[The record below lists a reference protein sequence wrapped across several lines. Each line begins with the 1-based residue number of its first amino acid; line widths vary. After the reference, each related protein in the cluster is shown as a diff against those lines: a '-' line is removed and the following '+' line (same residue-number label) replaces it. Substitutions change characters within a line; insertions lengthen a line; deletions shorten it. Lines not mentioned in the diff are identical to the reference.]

1 MKEINIM
8 KVQNQ
13 IHDCMSFMEFRSVL
27 KEFFAL
33 KKSARNNVNYAVHLK
48 KCDEILDKISDS
60 FDDEYENIK
69 RWLCGIRC
77 KYYHPGTGFT
87 AEIPIGND
95 IEAIYSFLRF
105 IFKLKNHIE
114 IEDEE
119 LYELGLQIARSN
131 SPVLWD
137 EC

>member
-1 MKEINIM
+1 M

-13 IHDCMSFMEFRSVL
+13 IHDCMSFMEFKS
-27 KEFFAL
+27 AL
-33 KKSARNNVNYAVHLK
+33 KRFFILNRFAGKGISVVFKVRR
-48 KCDEILDKISDS
+48 CDEILDVISES

-77 KYYHPGTGFT
+77 KYYHPMTRN
-87 AEIPIGND
+87 EIELPIGND
-95 IEAIYSFLRF
+95 IEAIYSFLHF
-105 IFKLKNHIE
+105 IYKLKNQIA
-114 IEDEE
+114 IDDEE
-119 LYELGLQIARSN
+119 LYELSLQIARSN

>member
-1 MKEINIM
+1 M

-13 IHDCMSFMEFRSVL
+13 IHDCMSFMEFKS
-27 KEFFAL
+27 AL
-33 KKSARNNVNYAVHLK
+33 KRFFILK
-48 KCDEILDKISDS
+48 RFAGKGISGVIKLRRCDERLDEISES

-77 KYYHPGTGFT
+77 KYYHPMTGN
-87 AEIPIGND
+87 EIELPIGND
-95 IEAIYSFLRF
+95 IEAIYSFLHF
-105 IFKLKNHIE
+105 IYKLKNHIA
-114 IEDEE
+114 IDDEE
-119 LYELGLQIARSN
+119 LYELSLQIARSN

>member
-1 MKEINIM
+1 M

-13 IHDCMSFMEFRSVL
+13 IHDCMSFMEFKSALKRFFVL
-27 KEFFAL
+27 KRFAGKGTSGVIKL
-33 KKSARNNVNYAVHLK
+33 RR
-48 KCDEILDKISDS
+48 CDEILDEISES

-87 AEIPIGND
+87 VEIPIGND

-119 LYELGLQIARSN
+119 LYELGLQIERSN

>member
-1 MKEINIM
+1 M
-8 KVQNQ
+8 KVQIQ
-13 IHDCMSFMEFRSVL
+13 IHECMSFMEFKSAL
-27 KEFFAL
+27 KRFFAL
-33 KKSARNNVNYAVHLK
+33 KRSAGKSISGVIKLR
-48 KCDEILDKISDS
+48 KCDEILDEISDS

-77 KYYHPGTGFT
+77 KYYHPMTGN
-87 AEIPIGND
+87 EIELPIGND
-95 IEAIYSFLRF
+95 IEAIYSFLHF
-105 IFKLKNHIE
+105 IYKLKNHIA

-119 LYELGLQIARSN
+119 LYELSLQITRSN